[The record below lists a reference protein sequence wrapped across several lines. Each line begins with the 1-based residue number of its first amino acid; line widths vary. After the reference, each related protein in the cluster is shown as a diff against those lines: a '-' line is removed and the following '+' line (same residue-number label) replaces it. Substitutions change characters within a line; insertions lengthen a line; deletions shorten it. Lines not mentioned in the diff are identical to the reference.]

1 MAKKLVGKVTHFFNQ
16 ISVAV
21 IELKSEIK
29 KGDEILIERK
39 SGEEFKEKIDSM
51 QIEHKKVDK
60 AGKGQSIGLKVSQ
73 VVREGDLVYKE

>member
-1 MAKKLVGKVTHFFNQ
+1 MAKKLIGKVTHFFNQ

-39 SGEEFKEKIDSM
+39 GGEEFKMKIDSM
-51 QIEHKKVDK
+51 QMEHKKVEK